1 MRTKRLIAMLLTL
14 VMLLQAVPFAA
25 EPKDFSD
32 FPEKGNWAYDAM
44 EAALENGLLHGKG
57 DGIIAP
63 SANLTRAEFAAV
75 VTRAF
80 GATKTKDVS
89 FLTDVKAGDWFYE
102 DNSVSKAYQM
112 GVMNGTSDSTFH
124 PLDSMRRE
132 DVFLTLARALFV
144 EGTDEEVL
152 SKFTD
157 KAKIDKWAKN
167 ALIGMVDEEYV
178 NGYYNEEDEEWSLK
192 PRANITRAE
201 LAQVF
206 HNLFKYY
213 ISSYDVTEENKGVFG
228 GKSKDEK
235 KVYDGSLV
243 VRTPGVT
250 LQNAV
255 INGDLVIAD
264 GVGEDKFTLINTDV
278 KGSIII
284 RGGEGKVGTTESAT
298 VRNVDF
304 INFTVD
310 GKVIVNNVNG
320 TVNFHNYKSDFKNGV
335 VEHTPATYLPTAT
348 GGGGGGGGGGGV
360 TKYTYYVRHFLE
372 PLEDGAEYIHNS
384 DDDFKASVS
393 KNTVVYPLR
402 DAESFYGFEIDEEH
416 ENYEAYA
423 DGVKINAKDMTFDV
437 YFKRSTFKVEL
448 GGKDENGDDFDD
460 LEIRYEDV
468 LTQDDLPDSAYEEEG
483 EKFVGWS
490 EEDDGT
496 VDDEITITE
505 NTTLYPVYTYTVKF
519 VPYNAAE
526 VVKTDI
532 PYNYVLTD
540 MDVPA
545 DPTEIE
551 AGKKYVGWST
561 TEDGSSGVVDTIVGV
576 TITEPV
582 TYYQVVVDK
591 EAVEYYVDH
600 YFQQLDGSYKTDAD
614 ILDRQHFWER
624 PGIEVTAIPATTG
637 IEGFEYFAG
646 HDEEALKGVVP
657 EAEDGEL
664 VLKVYYNRLKYDVVI
679 YDEDGREIDRVED
692 VMYGDT
698 VDADEL
704 PSDEDMA
711 KPGKVFEGWATKPD
725 ADADDVVDLDD
736 LTIDK
741 DTTALYPVYT
751 DKEPVEYRVE
761 YYFENA
767 EDDGYTLDASY
778 TVVDRETPDFEVEAE
793 LLTPDLIP
801 DGFEYFEHDDEILK
815 ATQTESGVTLKVY
828 YKRLTFTVSF
838 DVPGYAPK
846 TYKYGETLKLEDIPE
861 DDDVEVPDYKQ
872 FMGWATEPDK
882 TAGTSR
888 EDLAGTEITDGI
900 KFYPAFGDLGAVTY
914 KKIYY
919 FEELDGSYKADEEE
933 FSEIPGKTVT
943 MDMLPVDEIPEG
955 FEYYAHADEKT
966 EGIVEEDGSLVL
978 KVYYNRKTFTVSFD
992 VPGYAPKTYKY
1003 GETLKLEDIPED
1015 NEVEV
1020 PDYKQFMGWAT
1031 EPDKTAGTSR
1041 EDLAGTEIT
1050 DGISF
1055 YPAFGDLG
1063 AVIYKKIYY
1072 FEELD
1077 GSYKAQ
1083 EEILSGVP
1091 GNTVTMDKLAEADI
1105 PVGFEYYAHAD
1116 EKTEGVVEE
1125 DGSLVLKVY
1134 YNRKTFT
1141 VKFGEIS
1148 EETYKYGY
1156 ELVLSDIPEDDEVEV
1171 TDDMK
1176 FMGWSTQEDATEGV
1190 AREELVGTVV
1200 EGELVYYPVI
1210 IPKDMVTYYVEHYF
1224 EALELNDDGT
1234 VKYELYE
1241 CEELNGK
1248 IGTSVRAEFLEED
1261 GFERIDHAEQILS
1274 GQIPKEGEEALVLK
1288 VYYGRKLLKV
1298 EFYDA
1303 TGNFYDSD
1311 TQTYSEP
1318 SAVVEVRYG
1327 TKVDDAENLEKYAQA
1342 EVEYKKNRFKLK
1354 RGTEKGFWREPE
1366 FGNAYN
1372 TLGGRVY
1379 HTIPL
1384 YWWYEDAESGEYEKF
1399 YVEGADNEL
1408 VFTEDVTEVYT
1419 KAKIV
1424 EFRLMMDDFK
1434 YEGYFY
1440 AYYDDETR
1448 LLDTVKDVLFVN
1460 AASITDAVNLTGAED
1475 KAYGEL
1481 AEKGLFHYVDGE
1493 YEITNVNKF
1502 VRFARLMGEKNFEE
1516 FLDSFINQDAVTSV
1530 EDFLFDY
1537 LTTHDTDESAVH
1549 LKELVDGL
1557 VVDHK
1562 DIARD
1567 MIGEVAVDLI
1577 EKEVTHVEEFFMT
1590 YTSSLVEAGDTE
1602 DLEEMIADMFKEYK
1616 KTNEDQFVGF
1626 VTDVV
1631 VKALSEDTPNKD
1643 VVKMIEDYIKSEIK
1657 KGTFDAEIVNY
1668 IMSMS
1673 DDDFKSAA
1681 ASVIKE
1687 DVSIIENDVN
1697 EKLLSDDS
1705 FVETIID
1712 EIFALESDTVDKEIK
1727 KYIKD
1732 YNLAD
1737 NYIMNNPEVIV
1748 DYITDEQIGEIWGSY
1763 MPGVTITRQ
1772 EKIDAVTQYIADNP
1786 DTAVDT
1792 LKGYA
1797 GKDLDKVVNDYYDNH
1812 RDDVKGA
1819 VYTEVMSNFTL
1830 RTELASFAMSLI
1842 KDDEF
1847 SDLLDFA
1854 IDDYLGGVL
1863 ADEDKKRELAE
1874 TEVERLSNEKIYEL
1888 DFVQDAIDTVVDD
1901 VIADIQAN
1909 ENDGDENTE
1918 SVYIANVKAY
1928 AKSLNDFSDIV
1939 SAFITADED
1948 FRNEIIVKLFDN
1960 LYASDPEHKIIL
1972 QFMEKITDKMID
1984 EGDIDVNILVT
1995 IIDYIKDSGEHG
2007 HTLTR
2012 DIIDGLMKLGDELVS
2027 YVEAH
2032 LGWADESGKL
2042 EASLKFRR
2050 QATYEEEFEV
2060 NADNLFIMK
2069 LVDEKVRSMTFE
2081 AFMNEYVYPR
2091 LPDKVPDSI
2100 FDKLPMEIIEDLYDN
2115 AISEF
2120 LFDLEEA
2127 IKKAEE
2133 NGESSMVGSGVV
2145 IRVNP
2150 VDDLADPLY
2159 DWVMDG
2165 YDKANAKAESLG
2177 GRIGEIYLSYYRD
2190 NPYIEDIINLS
2201 DIYNYLDG
2209 EGRPAEEPSSGY
2221 SISSFEDVYYN
2232 VVMPS
2237 AVLSDDLF
2245 VWYLNKIDFGKIRG
2259 LAEDNEDLILAMYNH
2274 PNVLMERYAQEGL
2287 PDTMSDY
2294 YEDLME
2300 DPDIKAA
2307 FKKIDN
2313 KVSFEM
2319 EPFVMRFLTNSTAE
2333 MYYYKALEKFG
2344 MKADEILDKYEG
2356 ASVKKEITHEN
2367 FTDLLDEIQYCWE
2380 DGNANATTDYVLD
2393 GGLKELFS
2401 IVSIEKSFRGYTVSF
2416 ERKFADR

>member
-25 EPKDFSD
+25 VPKDFSD

-112 GVMNGTSDSTFH
+112 EVMNGTSDTTFH

-157 KAKIDKWAKN
+157 KAKIDQWAKN

-178 NGYYNEEDEEWSLK
+178 NGYYNEEDEEWTLK
-192 PRANITRAE
+192 PRASITRAE

-235 KVYDGSLV
+235 KVYEGSLV

-278 KGSIII
+278 KGRIII

-348 GGGGGGGGGGGV
+348 GGGGGGGGGGV

-384 DDDFKASVS
+384 DDDFKATVS

-448 GGKDENGDDFDD
+448 GGKDENGNDFDD
-460 LEIRYEDV
+460 LEIKYEDV

-526 VVKTDI
+526 VDKTDI

-545 DPTEIE
+545 DPTEVE

-591 EAVEYYVDH
+591 EAVEYFVDH

-624 PGIEVTAIPATTG
+624 PGVEVTAIPATEG
-637 IEGFEYFAG
+637 LEGFEYFAG
-646 HDEEALKGVVP
+646 HDEEELKGVVP

-793 LLTPDLIP
+793 FLTPDIIP

-861 DDDVEVPDYKQ
+861 DDVVEVPDYKQ

-888 EDLAGTEITDGI
+888 EDLAETEITDGI
-900 KFYPAFGDLGAVTY
+900 SFYPAFGDLGAVTY

-919 FEELDGSYKADEEE
+919 FEELDGSYKAQEEE

-978 KVYYNRKTFTVSFD
+978 
-992 VPGYAPKTYKY
+992 A
-1003 GETLKLEDIPED
+1003 I
-1015 NEVEV
+1015 
-1020 PDYKQFMGWAT
+1020 
-1031 EPDKTAGTSR
+1031 
-1041 EDLAGTEIT
+1041 
-1050 DGISF
+1050 
-1055 YPAFGDLG
+1055 
-1063 AVIYKKIYY
+1063 
-1072 FEELD
+1072 
-1077 GSYKAQ
+1077 
-1083 EEILSGVP
+1083 
-1091 GNTVTMDKLAEADI
+1091 
-1105 PVGFEYYAHAD
+1105 
-1116 EKTEGVVEE
+1116 
-1125 DGSLVLKVY
+1125 Y

-1148 EETYKYGY
+1148 EEPYKYGY

-1171 TDDMK
+1171 ADDMK

-1248 IGTSVRAEFLEED
+1248 IGTSVRAEFLEEE
-1261 GFERIDHAEQILS
+1261 GFERVEHDEQILS
-1274 GQIPKEGEEALVLK
+1274 GQIPKEEDEALVLK

-1379 HTIPL
+1379 HTVPL
-1384 YWWYEDAESGEYEKF
+1384 YWWYEDAESGEFEKF
-1399 YVEGADNEL
+1399 YVEGTDNKL
-1408 VFTEDVTEVYT
+1408 VFTEEVTEVYT
-1419 KAKIV
+1419 KAKMV
-1424 EFRLMMDDFK
+1424 EVRLMMDDFK

-1448 LLDTVKDVLFVN
+1448 LLDTVKDALFVN
-1460 AASITDAVNLTGAED
+1460 AASITDAVNITGAED
-1475 KAYGEL
+1475 KAYEKL
-1481 AEKGLFHYVDGE
+1481 AEKGLFHDVDGV

-1502 VRFARLMGEKNFEE
+1502 VRFARLMGEKKFEE
-1516 FLDSFINQDAVTSV
+1516 FLDSFINQDAVTSI

-1549 LKELVDGL
+1549 LKELVDDL

-1562 DIARD
+1562 DIAHD
-1567 MIGEVAVDLI
+1567 MIGEIAVDII

-1590 YTSSLVEAGDTE
+1590 YTSSLVEADDTE

-1681 ASVIKE
+1681 TSVIKE

-1697 EKLLSDDS
+1697 EKILSDDS

-1737 NYIMNNPEVIV
+1737 NYIKNNPEVIV
-1748 DYITDEQIGEIWGSY
+1748 DYISDEQIGEIWGSY
-1763 MPGVTITRQ
+1763 MPGVAITRQ

-1819 VYTEVMSNFTL
+1819 VYTEVMSNFAL

-1874 TEVERLSNEKIYEL
+1874 TEVDRLSNEKIYEL

-1948 FRNEIIVKLFDN
+1948 FRNEIIVDLFDN

-2060 NADNLFIMK
+2060 NVDNLFIME

-2100 FDKLPMEIIEDLYDN
+2100 FDKLPMEIIENLYNN
-2115 AISEF
+2115 AINEF

-2127 IKKAEE
+2127 IRKAEE

-2221 SISSFEDVYYN
+2221 SIRSFEDVYYN
-2232 VVMPS
+2232 VVMPG
-2237 AVLSDDLF
+2237 AVLNDDLF

-2344 MKADEILDKYEG
+2344 MKADEILDKYED